1 MRSKATTCAA
11 LAAALLLTGPPAVAA
26 AGAPAPGA
34 PGIGDPL
41 WPTAGNGGYRVER
54 QRLSFAFAPDLTSYT
69 ATSRLNL
76 RATQSLSRFDLDLL
90 GPQVRSVAVD
100 GKPADWRTTPDGELV
115 ITPARPV
122 RDGARFS
129 VAVTVFNTAP
139 DLLEN
144 PPQKPED
151 LVNGLWR
158 AGDFVQLHTQPTG
171 ARRVLAVSDHPS
183 AKTPTTIDVTTSGKA
198 TSVANGRLVAT
209 ATVGDRTTRVF
220 DEPRPIATE
229 LLQVGVGP
237 ITVTPR
243 RGPDGV
249 DLRYALPSDKSAE
262 ILPRLD
268 ETYRTALDFLG
279 QRLGPFPGRIAGAYA
294 TPSGGATETQGLT
307 WLNSDQLTP
316 EKFDETGADSVI
328 AHELA
333 HEWFGNS
340 VSLAK
345 WGDLWLSEG
354 HAVFYEWLWNEA
366 KQRNTVDTA
375 AQSAYRSHRSWIE
388 ENGPIAAPD
397 PASFGPGDNRPFG
410 SGAYQ
415 GGALTLYALRQQV
428 GAETFQRIERAWVAE
443 NHDKVAGT
451 GQFIATASRVASQ
464 DLGPFLRS
472 WLYAS
477 GTLPPMPGHPDWQVD
492 PAS

>member
-1 MRSKATTCAA
+1 MHHKARTFAVTA
-11 LAAALLLTGPPAVAA
+11 LAVTLLLAGPPAIAA
-26 AGAPAPGA
+26 SAAPSPGA
-34 PGIGDPL
+34 PGVGDPF

-54 QRLSFAFAPDLTSYT
+54 QRLSFDFAPDLASYT
-69 ATSRLNL
+69 ATSRLSL
-76 RATQSLSRFDLDLL
+76 RATQSLSQFDLDLL
-90 GPQVRSVAVD
+90 GPQVRSVAVE
-100 GKPADWRTTPDGELV
+100 GKPAAWRTTPDGELV

-122 RDGARFS
+122 RDGTRFT

-139 DLLEN
+139 DLLANPPEN
-144 PPQKPED
+144 PA
-151 LVNGLWR
+151 NGLWR
-158 AGDFVQLHTQPTG
+158 AGDYIQLHTQPTG

-183 AKTPTTIDVTTSGKA
+183 AKAPTTTEITTSGPA
-198 TSVANGRLVAT
+198 TSVANGRLVAA
-209 ATVGDRTTRVF
+209 ATVGGRTTRVF
-220 DEPRPIATE
+220 DEPRPIATQ

-237 ITVTPR
+237 LTVTHR
-243 RGPDGV
+243 RGPGGI
-249 DLRYALPSDKSAE
+249 DLRYALPTDKCAE

-268 ETYRTALDFLG
+268 DTYRTAIEFLG
-279 QRLGPFPGRIAGAYA
+279 QRLGPFPGRVAGAYA

-316 EKFDETGADSVI
+316 ENFDQSGADNVI

-340 VSLAK
+340 VSPAM

-354 HAVFYEWLWNEA
+354 HAVFYEWLWSEA
-366 KQRNTVDTA
+366 HHGNALDA
-375 AQSAYRSHRSWIE
+375 SARSSYRSHRSWLT
-388 ENGPIAAPD
+388 ENGPVAAPD

-410 SGAYQ
+410 SGVYQ

-451 GQFIATASRVASQ
+451 GQFIATASRVAGQ

-477 GTLPPMPGHPDWQVD
+477 GTLPPMPGHPDWEVD
-492 PAS
+492 PAP